1 MLKESWNLI
10 SKFERE
16 RERER
21 ERDYLMVVMWK
32 IEWLI
37 LTIYYVGERL
47 MKNEISSLYKNW
59 LLMIIQYTYII
70 LFLLNNLGFQM
81 SWNISI
87 ISQFWRAF
95 FLSFFWSEGIHI
107 FLYFLLKKIIINF
120 KILGCIFNWA
130 LGNSLCGLA

>member
-1 MLKESWNLI
+1 MCHIIHVEGKLKSNIQIW
-10 SKFERE
+10 E

-81 SWNISI
+81 SWNSI
-87 ISQFWRAF
+87 TPQLLKF
-95 FLSFFWSEGIHI
+95 FLKGESSLI
-107 FLYFLLKKIIINF
+107 FLQTKSSF
-120 KILGCIFNWA
+120 GR
-130 LGNSLCGLA
+130 GV